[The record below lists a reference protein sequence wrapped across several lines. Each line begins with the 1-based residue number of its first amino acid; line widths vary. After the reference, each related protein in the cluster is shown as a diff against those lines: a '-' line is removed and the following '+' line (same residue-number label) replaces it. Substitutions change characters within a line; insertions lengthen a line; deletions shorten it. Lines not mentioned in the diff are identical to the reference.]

1 MHTQPA
7 QAALPA
13 RFATPLS
20 APRSLRLALLA
31 TGVLAGF
38 AALAQEPPPDA
49 RSLPTIVVIG
59 KAEDAIAR
67 QPASV
72 SVVTAE
78 ALRLQQPRST
88 EEALRAVPG
97 VAVKPEEESAIV
109 ANIGIRGL
117 SSADYKTLILED
129 GAPVAPGLFV
139 GNGRYYN
146 PRVQR
151 MESIEVLKGAASLRY
166 GPSTIGGVINY
177 VTRQPRDGVELGIRS
192 GSFDTHETTIELGAS
207 TESGDAQF
215 GAFVTHATSDGF
227 MDKGYDMMDVVLKAG
242 LEFSDNQRV
251 SVKYTDYRNDAN
263 ISYRGLLLDEY
274 RAGAEYNP
282 APDDWF
288 LTGRRSFDVNH
299 EWDISAK
306 ARLNTLLYT
315 SDTFRHYWRYN
326 ADNAASAAAG
336 RWVYND
342 TLNGNNRDFE
352 RFGLDT
358 RLQLDHSVFGVANE
372 AEIGVR
378 FMTEEMLDMTVG
390 ATRATPRTGAI
401 NRDVV
406 DSADSLALYAQNRF
420 LLSDR
425 LALTAGL
432 RAERYE
438 QQRTD
443 RRLPGTGIVNQADT
457 SNTEVMPGVGV
468 TYEFEQGLQLFANV
482 YEAFSPALNGDALNG
497 LTDQRLDAERST
509 NLEVGL
515 RGGGDRIR
523 YELAVFRMDFDNQII
538 PANSNSEFQVTN
550 GGKTL
555 HQGVE
560 AGLGVELG
568 AGFSLDTNFTYIPD
582 AEFSGDRFDRAG
594 ALTTP
599 DGNRIPY
606 TAEWIANLGVVYA
619 REGLSGGLYVNH
631 TGAQYTDVSNTRDI
645 AESLTGFFTGRIDS
659 YTVVNLNLAYDVSP
673 RLNIAGT
680 LKNLTDERYI
690 ASLRQGI
697 YVGPARTVDVGLRY
711 RF

>member
-1 MHTQPA
+1 MNTDSVRA
-7 QAALPA
+7 MDSSRALPA
-13 RFATPLS
+13 SP
-20 APRSLRLALLA
+20 LRLTLLA
-31 TGVLAGF
+31 VGVLAGLP
-38 AALAQEPPPDA
+38 ALAQDREPD

-59 KAEDAIAR
+59 NAEDAIAR

-78 ALRLQQPRST
+78 ELRLQQPRST

-97 VAVKPEEESAIV
+97 IAIKPEEETAIV

-177 VTRQPRDGVELGIRS
+177 VTRQPRDGIELGVRT
-192 GSFDTHETTIELGAS
+192 GSFNTHEATLELGAS
-207 TESGDAQF
+207 TDSGDARF

-227 MDKGYDMMDVVLKAG
+227 MDKGYDMTDVVLKAG
-242 LEFSDNQRV
+242 LEFADNQRV

-263 ISYRGLLLDEY
+263 ISYRGLFIGEY
-274 RAGAEYNP
+274 EAGADYNP

-288 LTGRRSFDVNH
+288 ITERRSFDVNY
-299 EWDISAK
+299 ELDISDK
-306 ARLNTLLYT
+306 ARLNTLVYT
-315 SDTFRHYWRYN
+315 SEMFRHYWRY
-326 ADNAASAAAG
+326 ATDNTASAAAG
-336 RWVYND
+336 RWIYTD
-342 TLNGNNRDFE
+342 SLNGNNRDFE
-352 RFGLDT
+352 RFGVET
-358 RLQLDHSVFGVANE
+358 RLQLDHSAFGVSNE

-378 FMTEEMLDMTVG
+378 YMKEEMIDRTIG
-390 ATRATPRTGAI
+390 ATRATPRTGTI

-406 DSADSLALYAQNRF
+406 DSADSVALYAQNRF
-420 LLSDR
+420 LVTDR

-438 QQRTD
+438 QKRVD
-443 RRLPGTGIVNQADT
+443 RRLPGTGVVNQADS
-457 SNTEVMPGVGV
+457 SNTEIMPGFGV
-468 TYEFEQGLQLFANV
+468 TYAFGDGGPQLFANV

-497 LTDQRLDAERST
+497 LTDQRLDAERSV
-509 NLEVGL
+509 NVEVGL
-515 RGGGDRIR
+515 RGGDRVR

-538 PANSNSEFQVTN
+538 PANSNSQFQVTN
-550 GGKTL
+550 GGETL
-555 HQGVE
+555 HQGIE
-560 AGLGVELG
+560 FGLGVELG
-568 AGFSLDTNFTYIPD
+568 GGFSLDTNFTYIPD
-582 AEFSGDRFDRAG
+582 AEFSGDRFDRNG
-594 ALTTP
+594 VLTTP

-606 TAEWIANLGVVYA
+606 TPEWVANFGVVYS
-619 REGLSGGLYVNH
+619 RSNFRGSLYVNH
-631 TGAQYTDVSNTRDI
+631 TGSQYTDVLNTRELT
-645 AESLTGFFTGRIDS
+645 ESLTGFFTGRIDGYTLVNFNVS
-659 YTVVNLNLAYDVSP
+659 YDVTPRLNLA
-673 RLNIAGT
+673 AT

-697 YVGPARTVDVGLRY
+697 YVGPERSVDVGLRY

>member
-1 MHTQPA
+1 MNTRPA
-7 QAALPA
+7 PAAP
-13 RFATPLS
+13 PLS
-20 APRSLRLALLA
+20 SLHLTLLAAALLA
-31 TGVLAGF
+31 GVPAAG
-38 AALAQEPPPDA
+38 QQDGPD

-59 KAEDAIAR
+59 KAADAVAR

-78 ALRLQQPRST
+78 ELRLQQPRST

-97 VAVKPEEESAIV
+97 VAIKPEEESAIV

-177 VTRQPRDGVELGIRS
+177 VTRQPRDGVELGVRS
-192 GSFDTHETTIELGAS
+192 GSFNTHEAALELGAS
-207 TESGDAQF
+207 TESGDARF

-227 MDKGYDMMDVVLKAG
+227 MDKGYDMTDVVLKAG
-242 LEFSDNQRV
+242 LELAGNQRV
-251 SVKYTDYRNDAN
+251 AVKYTDYRNDAN
-263 ISYRGLLLDEY
+263 ISYRGLFLGEY
-274 RAGAEYNP
+274 EAGAEYNP

-288 LTGRRSFDVNH
+288 ITGRRSFDVNH
-299 EWDISAK
+299 EWDLSDK
-306 ARLNTLLYT
+306 ARLNTLVYT
-315 SDTFRHYWRYN
+315 SETFRHYWRYN
-326 ADNAASAAAG
+326 TDNAASAAAG
-336 RWVYND
+336 SWIYTD

-352 RFGLDT
+352 RLGIDT
-358 RLQLDHSVFGVANE
+358 RLTLDHFVLGVSNE

-378 FMTEEMLDMTVG
+378 YMKEEMVDMTVG
-390 ATRATPRTGAI
+390 ATRATPRTGSI

-406 DSADSLALYAQNRF
+406 DSADSVALYAQNRF
-420 LLSDR
+420 LMTDR
-425 LALTAGL
+425 LAFTAGL

-438 QQRTD
+438 QQRVD

-457 SNTEVMPGVGV
+457 SNTEIMPGVGV
-468 TYEFEQGLQLFANV
+468 TYGFDEGPQLFANV

-497 LTDQRLDAERST
+497 LTDQRLDAERSM
-509 NLEVGL
+509 NVEVGL
-515 RGGGDRIR
+515 RGGDRVR
-523 YELAVFRMDFDNQII
+523 YEVAVFRMEFDNQII
-538 PANSNSEFQVTN
+538 PANSNSQFQVTN
-550 GGKTL
+550 GGETL
-555 HQGVE
+555 HRGIE

-568 AGFSLDTNFTYIPD
+568 GGFSLDTNITYIPV
-582 AEFSGDRFDRAG
+582 AEFSGDRFDRNG

-606 TAEWIANLGVVYA
+606 TPERVANLGVVYA
-619 REGLSGGLYVNH
+619 RENVTAGLYVNH
-631 TGAQYTDVSNTRDI
+631 TGSQYTDVLNTR
-645 AESLTGFFTGRIDS
+645 ALTESLTGFFTGRIDG
-659 YTVVNLNLAYDVSP
+659 YTIVNLNVAYDVSP
-673 RLNIAGT
+673 RLNLAAT
-680 LKNLTDERYI
+680 LKNMTDERYI

-697 YVGPARTVDVGLRY
+697 YVGPERSVDVGLRY

>member
-1 MHTQPA
+1 MKA
-7 QAALPA
+7 LLACVAVRARSAALVASRP
-13 RFATPLS
+13 
-20 APRSLRLALLA
+20 SLRLTLVAS
-31 TGVLAGF
+31 GVLAVLP
-38 AALAQEPPPDA
+38 ALGQEGGPD

-59 KAEDAIAR
+59 NAEDAIAR

-72 SVVTAE
+72 SVVTAAE
-78 ALRLQQPRST
+78 LRLQQPRST

-97 VAVKPEEESAIV
+97 IAIKPEEESAIV

-177 VTRQPRDGVELGIRS
+177 VTRQPRDGVELGLRS
-192 GSFDTHETTIELGAS
+192 GSFDTHEATLELGAS
-207 TESGDAQF
+207 TDSGDAQF

-227 MDKGYDMMDVVLKAG
+227 MDKGYDMTDVVLKAG
-242 LEFSDNQRV
+242 LELAGNQRV
-251 SVKYTDYRNDAN
+251 AVKYTDYRNDAN
-263 ISYRGLLLDEY
+263 ISYRGLLLGEY
-274 RAGAEYNP
+274 EAGAEYNP

-288 LTGRRSFDVNH
+288 ITGRQSFDVNH
-299 EWDISAK
+299 EWDISDK
-306 ARLNTLLYT
+306 ARLNTLVYT
-315 SDTFRHYWRYN
+315 SETFRHYWRYN
-326 ADNAASAAAG
+326 TDNAASGAAG
-336 RWVYND
+336 RWIYTD
-342 TLNGNNRDFE
+342 TLNGNNRDFD
-352 RFGLDT
+352 RFGIDT
-358 RLQLDHSVFGVANE
+358 RLQLDHSAFGVSNE

-378 FMTEEMLDMTVG
+378 YMKEEMLDMTVG
-390 ATRATPRTGAI
+390 ATRATPRTGTI

-406 DSADSLALYAQNRF
+406 DSADSVALYAQNRF
-420 LLSDR
+420 LVTDR
-425 LALTAGL
+425 LAFTAGL
-432 RAERYE
+432 RAERYD
-438 QQRTD
+438 QQRID
-443 RRLPGTGIVNQADT
+443 RRLPGAGVVNQADT
-457 SNTEVMPGVGV
+457 SNTEIMPGVGV
-468 TYEFEQGLQLFANV
+468 TYVFDQGPQLFANV

-515 RGGGDRIR
+515 RGGGDRVR
-523 YELAVFRMDFDNQII
+523 YEVAFFRMDFDNQII
-538 PANSNSEFQVTN
+538 PANSNSQFQVTN
-550 GGKTL
+550 GGETL
-555 HQGVE
+555 HQGIE

-568 AGFSLDTNFTYIPD
+568 GGFSLDTNLTYIPD
-582 AEFSGDRFDRAG
+582 AEFSGDRFDRNG
-594 ALTTP
+594 VLTTP

-606 TAEWIANLGVVYA
+606 TPEWVANFGVAYG
-619 REGLSGGLYVNH
+619 RENFTGGLYVNH
-631 TGAQYTDVSNTRDI
+631 TGSQYTDVLNTRAL

-659 YTVVNLNLAYDVSP
+659 YTIVNLNVAYDVSS
-673 RLNIAGT
+673 RLNLAAA

>member
-1 MHTQPA
+1 MNTH
-7 QAALPA
+7 AARA
-13 RFATPLS
+13 AS
-20 APRSLRLALLA
+20 AFYSAAPVASSRLRLTLLA
-31 TGVLAGF
+31 AGVLTGLP
-38 AALAQEPPPDA
+38 ALAQEIPA
-49 RSLPTIVVIG
+49 QSRSLPTIVVIG
-59 KAEDAIAR
+59 KAQDAIAR

-78 ALRLQQPRST
+78 ELRLQQPRST

-97 VAVKPEEESAIV
+97 VSIKPEEESAIV

-177 VTRQPRDGVELGIRS
+177 VTRQPRDGAEFGVRS
-192 GSFDTHETTIELGAS
+192 GSFNTHEATLELGAS
-207 TESGDAQF
+207 TDSGDAQF
-215 GAFVTHATSDGF
+215 GAFVTYATSDGF

-242 LEFSDNQRV
+242 LEFAGNQRLA
-251 SVKYTDYRNDAN
+251 VKYTDYRNDAN
-263 ISYRGLLLDEY
+263 ISYRGLFLDEY
-274 RAGAEYNP
+274 QAGAEYNP

-299 EWDISAK
+299 EWEISDK

-326 ADNAASAAAG
+326 TDNAASGAAG
-336 RWVYND
+336 RWIYSD

-352 RFGLDT
+352 RFGIDT
-358 RLQLDHSVFGVANE
+358 RLQLDHSMLGTSNE

-378 FMTEEMLDMTVG
+378 YMTEEMVDMTIG

-420 LLSDR
+420 LITDQ

-438 QQRTD
+438 QQRND
-443 RRLPGTGIVNQADT
+443 RRLPGTGVVNQADS

-468 TYEFEQGLQLFANV
+468 TYEFDEGLQLFANV

-497 LTDQRLDAERST
+497 LADQRLDAERST

-515 RGGGDRIR
+515 RGGGDSLR
-523 YELAVFRMDFDNQII
+523 YEVAVFRMDFDNQII
-538 PANSNSEFQVTN
+538 PANSNSQFQVTN
-550 GGKTL
+550 GGETL

-568 AGFSLDTNFTYIPD
+568 GGFSLDANFTYIAD
-582 AEFSGDRFDRAG
+582 AEFSGDRFDRNG
-594 ALTTP
+594 VLTTP

-606 TAEWIANLGVVYA
+606 TPEWVANLGVVYA
-619 REGLSGGLYVNH
+619 RQGFSGGLYLNYND
-631 TGAQYTDVSNTRDI
+631 AQYTDVFNTRDI

-659 YTVVNLNLAYDVSP
+659 YTVVNLNVAYDVSP